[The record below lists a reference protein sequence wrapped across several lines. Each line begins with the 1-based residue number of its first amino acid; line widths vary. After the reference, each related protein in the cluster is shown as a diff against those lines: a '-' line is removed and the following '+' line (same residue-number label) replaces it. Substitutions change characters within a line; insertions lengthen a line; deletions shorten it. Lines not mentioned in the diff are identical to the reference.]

1 MHGGAMNGG
10 HMIGQVRLPAL
21 GRVAIAGVSIAA
33 CALMLSACVAKAA
46 PTLKPTIP
54 VAAASGSPSPT
65 PTPTP
70 TGPPVLNPD
79 GDAAANLAYFNL
91 VGHNKFA
98 AHPSIQGRA
107 IVDDLVSAG
116 FAKKDMEITPDK
128 TSIGLAAWN
137 IEFSVKMNGTCL
149 IGQTGNVGFH
159 SFAAPLLAS
168 GKCLIGLTR
177 KIDW

>member
-1 MHGGAMNGG
+1 M
-10 HMIGQVRLPAL
+10 RL
-21 GRVAIAGVSIAA
+21 GRTTLAGLSIVACGLLLA
-33 CALMLSACVAKAA
+33 ACVATPKHVDKS
-46 PTLKPTIP
+46 PTPI
-54 VAAASGSPSPT
+54 AAASGSPSPS

-70 TGPPVLNPD
+70 TGPPVLDPD

-91 VGHNKFA
+91 VGHEKFA
-98 AHPSIQGRA
+98 KNPNIQGRA
-107 IVDDLVSAG
+107 IIDDLVGAG
-116 FAKKDMEITPDK
+116 FVKKDMEITPDK

-149 IGQTGNVGFH
+149 IGQTGNVGFQ

>member
-1 MHGGAMNGG
+1 MSNTARP
-10 HMIGQVRLPAL
+10 VRP
-21 GRVAIAGVSIAA
+21 GKAIAAGLSIAA
-33 CALMLSACVAKAA
+33 CAVLLSACVATPKDAHKSPA
-46 PTLKPTIP
+46 PSP
-54 VAAASGSPSPT
+54 AASGSPSPS
-65 PTPTP
+65 PTPTS
-70 TGPPVLNPD
+70 TAPPVLDPK
-79 GDAAANLAYFNL
+79 GSAADNLAYFNL
-91 VGHNKFA
+91 IGREKFA
-98 AHPSIQGRA
+98 AHPNIQGHA
-107 IVDDLVSAG
+107 IIDDLVAAG
-116 FAKKDMEITPDK
+116 FVKKDMEITADK